1 MIIFPARTS
10 FTIAHSTSRYHTCAT
25 LLQLLQLS
33 IDHQSA
39 KLAKQSHSLVCHLSL
54 HHHPV
59 ILTKLVSAY
68 CVSRRP
74 VDSLAV
80 FNSVRVKNV
89 YLYNTLIN
97 GFAKNQLYAESFLL
111 FKEMCGSEVS
121 PDEFTLSTLAKV
133 SGHNASV
140 LIGKMVHGTCVR
152 TGFVLD
158 CIVANS
164 LMSMYCKC
172 GGFDD
177 ARKVFDEMPL
187 RSVSSWN
194 VMIGEYAVSGGE
206 NFEAGARGFVA
217 RMEREGL
224 KPDAFTVSSLLPF
237 CGSNY
242 GRELHCYILKNELE
256 VVVGSDVRLGCCMID
271 MYSKGDKVDVG
282 RRVFDQMK
290 RKNVYVWTAMIN
302 GYVQNGDKDEAMFLF
317 REMQGRGGIEPNKV
331 SLLSVLPACSSFAGL
346 MGGKQVHGF
355 AYRKEFICEVSL
367 CNALI
372 DMYLEC
378 GSLNYSRRVF
388 ESNCFC
394 RDAISWSS
402 MISGYGL
409 HGMGQEAIVLF
420 DQMLR
425 LGIKLD
431 AITIVGVLSA
441 CSRSGLVKE
450 GLIIYNTVVTD
461 FGIKPTLEICAC
473 MVDMLSR
480 SGRLDKALNFITNM
494 PVKPGPSV
502 WGALVSAAILHGDS
516 EMKDL
521 AYRSLIEIEPENPS
535 NYVSL
540 SNLYASSRRWDGVS
554 EVRTTMKERGLK
566 KLPGCSWISIDSET
580 LSFYVADKAQHSS
593 DMIYKMLDELIIA
606 MKGAEFSPDFEILT

>member
-1 MIIFPARTS
+1 MIIFSARTS
-10 FTIAHSTSRYHTCAT
+10 FTIAHSTTRNYTSAT
-25 LLQLLQLS
+25 LLQLLQHS
-33 IDHQSA
+33 IDHQSP
-39 KLAKQSHSLVCHLSL
+39 KLAKQSHSLVCHLGL

-59 ILTKLVSAY
+59 ILTKLISAY
-68 CVSRRP
+68 CVSKRP

-89 YLYNTLIN
+89 FLYNTLIN
-97 GFAKNQLYAESFLL
+97 G
-111 FKEMCGSEVS
+111 
-121 PDEFTLSTLAKV
+121 
-133 SGHNASV
+133 
-140 LIGKMVHGTCVR
+140 
-152 TGFVLD
+152 
-158 CIVANS
+158 
-164 LMSMYCKC
+164 
-172 GGFDD
+172 
-177 ARKVFDEMPL
+177 
-187 RSVSSWN
+187 
-194 VMIGEYAVSGGE
+194 
-206 NFEAGARGFVA
+206 
-217 RMEREGL
+217 EGL

-256 VVVGSDVRLGCCMID
+256 VGVGSDVHLGCCMID

-290 RKNVYVWTAMIN
+290 RKNVYAWTAMIN
-302 GYVQNGDKDEAMFLF
+302 GYAQNGDSDEAMFLF
-317 REMQGRGGIEPNKV
+317 REMQGRDGIEPNKV

-355 AYRKEFICEVSL
+355 ACRKEFICEVSL
-367 CNALI
+367 CNAFI
-372 DMYLEC
+372 DMYSKC
-378 GSLNYSRRVF
+378 GSLIYSRRVF

-461 FGIKPTLEICAC
+461 LGIKPTLEICAC

-480 SGRLDKALNFITNM
+480 SGRLDEALDFITNM

-554 EVRTTMKERGLK
+554 EVRTMMKERGLK

-580 LSFYVADKAQHSS
+580 QSFYISDKAHHSS
-593 DMIYKMLDELIIA
+593 DMIYQMLDELIIA
-606 MKGAEFSPDFEILT
+606 MKQAEFSPDFEILT

>member
-1 MIIFPARTS
+1 
-10 FTIAHSTSRYHTCAT
+10 
-25 LLQLLQLS
+25 
-33 IDHQSA
+33 
-39 KLAKQSHSLVCHLSL
+39 
-54 HHHPV
+54 
-59 ILTKLVSAY
+59 
-68 CVSRRP
+68 
-74 VDSLAV
+74 
-80 FNSVRVKNV
+80 
-89 YLYNTLIN
+89 
-97 GFAKNQLYAESFLL
+97 
-111 FKEMCGSEVS
+111 
-121 PDEFTLSTLAKV
+121 
-133 SGHNASV
+133 
-140 LIGKMVHGTCVR
+140 
-152 TGFVLD
+152 
-158 CIVANS
+158 
-164 LMSMYCKC
+164 
-172 GGFDD
+172 
-177 ARKVFDEMPL
+177 
-187 RSVSSWN
+187 
-194 VMIGEYAVSGGE
+194 
-206 NFEAGARGFVA
+206 
-217 RMEREGL
+217 MEREGL
-224 KPDAFTVSSLLPF
+224 KPDAFTVSSLLPL

-256 VVVGSDVRLGCCMID
+256 VGVGSDVHLGCCMIE

-282 RRVFDQMK
+282 RRVFYQMK
-290 RKNVYVWTAMIN
+290 HKNVYAWTAMIN
-302 GYVQNGDKDEAMFLF
+302 GYVQNGDSDEAMFLF
-317 REMQGRGGIEPNKV
+317 REMQGRDGIEPNK
-331 SLLSVLPACSSFAGL
+331 
-346 MGGKQVHGF
+346 
-355 AYRKEFICEVSL
+355 
-367 CNALI
+367 
-372 DMYLEC
+372 C

-394 RDAISWSS
+394 RDAILWSS

-409 HGMGQEAIVLF
+409 HGMGLEAIVLF

-480 SGRLDKALNFITNM
+480 SGRLNEALDFIANM
-494 PVKPGPSV
+494 PAKPGPSV

-554 EVRTTMKERGLK
+554 EVRTMMKERGLK

-580 LSFYVADKAQHSS
+580 RSFYIADKAHHSS
-593 DMIYKMLDELIIA
+593 DMIYQMLDELIIA